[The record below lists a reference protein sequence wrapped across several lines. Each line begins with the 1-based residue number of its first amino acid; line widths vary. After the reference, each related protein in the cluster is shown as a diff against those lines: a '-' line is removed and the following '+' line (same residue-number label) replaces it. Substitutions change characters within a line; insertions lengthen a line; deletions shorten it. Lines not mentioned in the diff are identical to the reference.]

1 MYSLVETRH
10 GASLQLLYRN
20 MPELDIAQELAKLHT
35 LSGAA
40 YSKQVE
46 RIAQKME
53 VDFSISIFK
62 TGAGAV

>member
-1 MYSLVETRH
+1 
-10 GASLQLLYRN
+10 

-53 VDFSISIFK
+53 VDFSISIFN
-62 TGAGAV
+62 TGVGAV